1 MNRNSDHELAYCL
14 AASAVDTVGGI
25 LSGVTVAKSGVRA
38 KGKYVMLDAAGAITR
53 DPKQAKS
60 KLPVFTDD
68 KFLDT
73 LMGAAQDAGGKVK
86 VRSDHD
92 DSLQARA
99 GYATNFRRL
108 EDRVVCDIHLNK
120 SYRDR
125 ATVVETA
132 ANSPE
137 LLGCSIDFIPSF
149 EVQKDKAI
157 MRAEQL
163 TAVDIV
169 DEGAVTPGGLFMRSG
184 VDSDTKDETATPQL
198 TSEKNLTMAKESDKA
213 PLTIDECMAALT
225 GLSETVKGLAASFA
239 SLSKPAAPVADPA
252 VMSAIEELKTQLK
265 ATTDQVGAIAT
276 EQKKLSA
283 GDAREKAALGLKAS
297 DAKLADVGEQEA
309 ERVRLA
315 AAKDAEKAKPKGFL
329 ALVKAKKDEL
339 KLSAYEAHRQ
349 VMSAHPDE
357 YEAYLIQTGVAKPK
371 AA

>member
-1 MNRNSDHELAYCL
+1 MKSTADHELAYCL
-14 AASAVDTVGGI
+14 SASAVDTVGGV

-38 KGKYVMLDAAGAITR
+38 KGKYVLLDASGNITR

-60 KLPVFTDD
+60 RLPVFTDE

-92 DSLQARA
+92 DALQARA

-108 EDRVVCDIHLNK
+108 EDRVICDIHLLK

-125 ATVVETA
+125 ATVIETA
-132 ANSPE
+132 ASSPE
-137 LLGCSIDFIPSF
+137 LIGCSIDFVPSF

-157 MRAEQL
+157 MRAELL

-184 VDSDTKDETATPQL
+184 VDNDTKDETALPILSTE
-198 TSEKNLTMAKESDKA
+198 TSLTMAKETEKA
-213 PLTIDECMAALT
+213 PLTVDDCMAALT
-225 GLSETVKGLAASFA
+225 SLSETVKGLAASFA
-239 SLSKPAAPVADPA
+239 SLSKPAAPVTDPA
-252 VMSAIEELKTQLK
+252 VMSAIDELKTQLK
-265 ATTDQVGAIAT
+265 ATAELVEKQAGEIT
-276 EQKKLSA
+276 KLSA
-283 GDAREKAALGLKAS
+283 GESRKNAALGLKAS
-297 DAKLADVGEQEA
+297 DAKLADVQEQEA

-315 AAKDAEKAKPKGFL
+315 AEKDADGKKPKGFL
-329 ALVKAKKDEL
+329 ALVKAKKDEG

-349 VMSAHPDE
+349 TMAAHPGE
-357 YEAYLIQTGVAKPK
+357 YEAYLIQTGVAK
-371 AA
+371 ARA